1 MHHWKL
7 PRDCNNHA
15 QRTGDSRERQED
27 EGAVALVRRT
37 VYIPLASRDVENGA
51 QAAMMPLLRL

>member
-1 MHHWKL
+1 MHHWKP

-27 EGAVALVRRT
+27 EVAVALVRRT
-37 VYIPLASRDVENGA
+37 VYIPIASCDVEN
-51 QAAMMPLLRL
+51 